1 MKFVYVLG
9 AVVAIASLGAYSAP
23 ISNIALNA
31 RAAEPEPESDAYI
44 LAPRLV
50 GKDNLIE
57 KRSNAVAQSA
67 GVSGS
72 VVLSTSSSF
81 VLSSASVPQ
90 SASGAGSASPKVV
103 NSRSLSSTGSS
114 LSSSISGA
122 VEARGVSALNPRR
135 AKKRTEIPEA
145 EE

>member
-57 KRSNAVAQSA
+57 KRSSAVAQSA

-72 VVLSTSSSF
+72 VVLSTSSS
-81 VLSSASVPQ
+81 VVYSAAIAQ
-90 SASGAGSASPKVV
+90 SA
-103 NSRSLSSTGSS
+103 
-114 LSSSISGA
+114 
-122 VEARGVSALNPRR
+122 
-135 AKKRTEIPEA
+135 
-145 EE
+145 